1 MIMDNTLKV
10 EICLSILLSVC
21 GFLIAWYN
29 ESKIRYWHHEG
40 FDIVAK
46 CSSSID
52 LAKVG
57 YVSISR
63 LNYYQWCNSQ
73 SAWLPQLPVEGN
85 PFEDEIYLIGTKL
98 EVGHWDDDES
108 GIGKKSVWTH
118 PLVKAWCSLGLK
130 TRFYDSRF

>member
-29 ESKIRYWHHEG
+29 ESKIRYWYHEG

-52 LAKVG
+52 LVKVG

-63 LNYYQWCNSQ
+63 LNYYQRRNGQ
-73 SAWLPQLPVEGN
+73 RTWLPQLPVEGD
-85 PFEDEIYLIGTKL
+85 PFEDEIYLCGAKL
-98 EVGHWDDDES
+98 EVGRWEKCEL
-108 GIGKKSVWTH
+108 GAGMKSVWTH
-118 PLVKAWCSLGLK
+118 PLVKAWCFLGLK
-130 TRFYDSRF
+130 TRFHDSRF